1 MRFEDVLSLIK
12 GVNHWSIT
20 TVTQDNSFMC
30 VCCSCLL
37 VCVKNSEINLTK
49 IQQYERQL
57 FIRFLTNNKS
67 VCTGLNYNVAE

>member
-20 TVTQDNSFMC
+20 TVTLDNSFMC

-37 VCVKNSEINLTK
+37 VWVKNSEINLTK
-49 IQQYERQL
+49 IHQYERQL